1 MHTIIFLDVYMQII
15 CIGTESLQE
24 AQRGDFIH
32 DSESIL
38 RIVGDS
44 EIFHICRP
52 ENILLKAVNQLF
64 RTVLP

>member
-1 MHTIIFLDVYMQII
+1 MGFMWQGSMNTIIFLDVYKQIV

-24 AQRGDFIH
+24 AQRGDIIH

-38 RIVGDS
+38 RILCDI
-44 EIFHICRP
+44 EIFYIC
-52 ENILLKAVNQLF
+52 